1 MPSRKSALRH
11 FAAIGLALFGVSA
24 EARAEAL
31 QLEKFF
37 TGSLVA
43 EGRFRNSWTGS
54 ERGLTVQMRGT
65 FDGKVLTLR
74 EDFVYSDGEKD
85 RKTWVF
91 TRTGPGAWSGLR
103 EDVKEPAE
111 LTTTADGAVQFGY
124 TARIGGYDLAFRD
137 RLEQID
143 ARTVR
148 NTASVYV
155 FGFIKIGEVELV
167 MRRKHR
173 VAGR

>member
-1 MPSRKSALRH
+1 MTSRRFVFRH
-11 FAAIGLALFGVSA
+11 LAAIGVALFGASA
-24 EARAEAL
+24 QARAEAL

-54 ERGLTVQMRGT
+54 ERGLVVQMRGT
-65 FDGKVLTLR
+65 FDGKVLRLR

-85 RKTWVF
+85 QKTWVF
-91 TRTGPGAWSGLR
+91 TKTGPGSWSGLR
-103 EDVKEPAE
+103 EDVTEPAL
-111 LTTTADGAVQFGY
+111 LTTTVDGAIEFGY
-124 TARIGGYDLAFRD
+124 TARIGGYDLVFRD

-167 MRRKHR
+167 MRRKPGSAAR
-173 VAGR
+173 

>member
-1 MPSRKSALRH
+1 MRYHRSPFRYL
-11 FAAIGLALFGVSA
+11 FPFGFALFGASA
-24 EARAEAL
+24 EARSEPL

-37 TGSLVA
+37 SGSLVA

-54 ERGLTVQMRGT
+54 ERGLVVQMKGT
-65 FDGKVLTLR
+65 FDGQVLRLR

-91 TRTGPGAWSGLR
+91 TKTGAGTWSGMR
-103 EDVKEPAE
+103 EDVKAPAE
-111 LTTTADGAVQFGY
+111 VITTDDGALQFGY
-124 TARIGGYDLAFRD
+124 VARIGGYDLSFRD
-137 RLEQID
+137 RLEQVD

-155 FGFIKIGEVELV
+155 FGFIKIGEVDLV
-167 MRRKHR
+167 MRRKQGAAAR
-173 VAGR
+173 

>member
-1 MPSRKSALRH
+1 MPSHKSLFGKVAALS
-11 FAAIGLALFGVSA
+11 LALSGISGA
-24 EARAEAL
+24 AHAEAL
-31 QLEKFF
+31 RLEKFF

-65 FDGKVLTLR
+65 FDGKVLRLR

-91 TRTGPGAWSGLR
+91 TKTGAGTWSGLR

-155 FGFIKIGEVELV
+155 FGFIKLGEVELV
-167 MRRKHR
+167 MRRNSR
-173 VAGR
+173 AADR